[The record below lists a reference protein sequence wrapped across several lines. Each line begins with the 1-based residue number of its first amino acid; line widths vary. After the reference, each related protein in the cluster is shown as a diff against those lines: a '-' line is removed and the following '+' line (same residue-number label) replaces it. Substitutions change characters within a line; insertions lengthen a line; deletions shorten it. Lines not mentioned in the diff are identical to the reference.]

1 MCYNDGIEKRGKYMA
16 KEINQEKVLE
26 AYKQATKKGTL
37 TEGQLFAFSQF
48 MSQFTDE
55 FGYMIKKVI
64 KEFCPDIAN
73 DIYKLHHFK
82 IMDDMIYLN
91 YDAGEL
97 GEREATFYMPLNWF
111 GSNLTK
117 KEKKI
122 EGEIVEL
129 ENRKRWLEK
138 MLKRRSETLAYLEEE
153 YKEVEAKE
161 REAK

>member
-1 MCYNDGIEKRGKYMA
+1 MV
-16 KEINQEKVLE
+16 KEINKEKVLE
-26 AYKQATKKGTL
+26 AYKQATKNGTL

-48 MSQFTDE
+48 ASQFIDE

-64 KEFCPDIAN
+64 REFCPDVAN
-73 DIYKLHHFK
+73 DIYKLHHFE

-97 GEREATFYMPLNWF
+97 GEREGSFYMPLNWI

-117 KEKKI
+117 KEKRI

-129 ENRKRWLEK
+129 KNRKRRLQK
-138 MLKRRSETLAYLEEE
+138 MIERKSETLKFLEEE
-153 YKEVEAKE
+153 YNQMEVKEGEAK
-161 REAK
+161 

>member
-1 MCYNDGIEKRGKYMA
+1 MTVQKR
-16 KEINQEKVLE
+16 EENIWQEKL
-26 AYKQATKKGTL
+26 TKKKYQKPISRQQKKGVL

-48 MSQFTDE
+48 VSQFTDE
-55 FGYMIKKVI
+55 FGYMIKKI
-64 KEFCPDIAN
+64 IREFCPDIAN

-97 GEREATFYMPLNWF
+97 GEREATFYMPLNWI

-122 EGEIVEL
+122 EGKIAEL
-129 ENRKRWLEK
+129 ENRKKRLQK
-138 MLKRRSETLAYLEEE
+138 MIERKSETLKYQEEE
-153 YKEVEAKE
+153 YERFGTEE
-161 REAK
+161 REAKQ

>member
-1 MCYNDGIEKRGKYMA
+1 MA

-26 AYKQATKKGTL
+26 AYKQATKNGIL

-64 KEFCPDIAN
+64 REFCPDVAN
-73 DIYKLHHFK
+73 NIYKLHHFK
-82 IMDDMIYLN
+82 IMDDIIYLN

-97 GEREATFYMPLNWF
+97 GEREATFYMPLNWIC
-111 GSNLTK
+111 SNLTK

-122 EGEIVEL
+122 EGEIVVL
-129 ENRKRWLEK
+129 ENHKRYLEK
-138 MLKRRSETLAYLEEE
+138 MIKRRSETLEYLEEE
-153 YKEVEAKE
+153 YERFGTEESEVK
-161 REAK
+161 

>member
-1 MCYNDGIEKRGKYMA
+1 MA
-16 KEINQEKVLE
+16 KEINKEKVLE
-26 AYKQATKKGTL
+26 AYKQATKKGIL

-48 MSQFTDE
+48 VSQFTDE

-64 KEFCPDIAN
+64 REFCPDVAN

-82 IMDDMIYLN
+82 IMDDVIYLN

-97 GEREATFYMPLNWF
+97 GEREGSFYMPLNWI
-111 GSNLTK
+111 GSNLTR

-122 EGEIVEL
+122 EGEIIEL
-129 ENRKRWLEK
+129 ENRKRRLQK
-138 MLKRRSETLAYLEEE
+138 MIERKSETLKYLEEE